1 MTIID
6 DYFNYYKKY
15 NKIYG
20 NRTVILMQVG
30 SFFELYETT
39 KGELITNNLKT
50 IKDIPHKIRKNTVP
64 EEIEIRVEV
73 FIEK

>member
-39 KGELITNNLKT
+39 KGELIKN
-50 IKDIPHKIRKNTVP
+50 IKNIA
-64 EEIEIRVEV
+64 
-73 FIEK
+73 